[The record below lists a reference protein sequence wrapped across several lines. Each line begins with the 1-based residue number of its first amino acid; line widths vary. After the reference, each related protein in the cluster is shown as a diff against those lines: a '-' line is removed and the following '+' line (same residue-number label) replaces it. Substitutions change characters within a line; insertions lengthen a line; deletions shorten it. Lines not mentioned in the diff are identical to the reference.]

1 MSVRL
6 QTPGDCLAAGWD
18 DGADDAP
25 LTREEIERMSA
36 LHSPYLTTEE
46 EAA

>member
-1 MSVRL
+1 MARL
-6 QTPGDCLAAGWD
+6 TAPADCFTAGWD

-36 LHSPYLTTEE
+36 LHSPYLTPEE